1 MKNNVTSWKDV
12 TLTLHQN
19 FLFRQFL
26 HEIINHCNLTFWVI
40 LYCTYWWRQRQFQT
54 LVNAFFSKSIL
65 SKMSSSTFGATFCT
79 RSRSSYLIL
88 HRTKKE
94 GGIKNMNSNLTLS
107 SNTTPKLCGTCF
119 KTNFSSM
126 AHTTAILCCI
136 KCQINLIM
144 GMKQPQF
151 LCNKWIE

>member
-1 MKNNVTSWKDV
+1 MKGCDFNIAAKFSISEIFCKKLCVRT
-12 TLTLHQN
+12 
-19 FLFRQFL
+19 FLKNIL
-26 HEIINHCNLTFWVI
+26 GHSVIN
-40 LYCTYWWRQRQFQT
+40 WWRQRQFQT

-65 SKMSSSTFGATFCT
+65 SKMSSSTFEATFCT